1 MCLPAT
7 HLRLAAVV
15 PPTPTPKRES
25 PLTQLVDEVKDSLTR
40 VRRHAASPKRAT
52 SLTHV
57 YRTGFPVSIYDPP
70 SSFPLLRRD
79 VEGYYSQGWTIQ
91 EHSGTHIDMPS
102 HFFDGGRTAPELR
115 PDELML
121 AGVVINIAARAARE
135 PDCMLDLDD
144 VRSFEREHGRIP
156 RHAAV
161 LMDSGWQTRVA
172 DPSLFT
178 NAQANGT
185 FAFPGF
191 DAEAVR
197 FLVDERQIACI
208 GVDTLSLDRGS
219 SSTYPAHQAALSAD
233 RFGIEALANLD
244 KIPPRGAT
252 ITIGLVPFEHG
263 SGGPCHV
270 LARW

>member
-1 MCLPAT
+1 MCLPGT
-7 HLRLAAVV
+7 R
-15 PPTPTPKRES
+15 PPTASAARPAERQARES
-25 PLTQLVDEVKDSLTR
+25 PLTQLVVEVKDSLAR
-40 VRRHAASPKRAT
+40 ARRHAQVPRHAV
-52 SLTHV
+52 SLTHT
-57 YRTGFPVSIYDPP
+57 YRAGFPVSIYDPP
-70 SSFPLLRRD
+70 ASFPLLRRD

-102 HFFDGGRTAPELR
+102 HFYEGARTAPELR

-121 AGVVINIAARAARE
+121 PAIVIDISDRAAQE
-135 PDCMLDLDD
+135 ADCLLNLDD
-144 VRSFEREHGRIP
+144 VRTYERMHGRIP
-156 RHAAV
+156 RKAAV
-161 LMDSGWQTRVA
+161 LMDSGWQTRV
-172 DPSLFT
+172 DEPLLFT
-178 NAQANGT
+178 NANPDGT

-208 GVDTLSLDRGS
+208 GVDTLSLDLGS
-219 SSTYPAHQAALSAD
+219 STTYPAHQAALSAD

-252 ITIGLVPFEHG
+252 ITIGLVPFEQG

-270 LARW
+270 IARW

>member
-1 MCLPAT
+1 MCLPGT
-7 HLRLAAVV
+7 RLTLPAVA
-15 PPTPTPKRES
+15 PTPTAKR
-25 PLTQLVDEVKDSLTR
+25 DASLTHFVDAVKESLAR
-40 VRRHAASPKRAT
+40 VRRHAGMPKHAIT
-52 SLTHV
+52 LTHT
-57 YRTGFPVSIYDPP
+57 YRAGFPVSIYDPP

-102 HFFDGGRTAPELR
+102 HFYEGARTAPELR
-115 PDELML
+115 PDELAL
-121 AGVVINIAARAARE
+121 AAVVIRIAEQAAHVS
-135 PDCMLDLDD
+135 DCVLGLDD
-144 VRSFEREHGRIP
+144 VHAFERKHGRIP

-161 LMDSGWQTRVA
+161 LMDSGWQNRVS
-172 DPSLFT
+172 DPAHFT
-178 NAQANGT
+178 NANPDGT

-191 DAEAVR
+191 DADAVK
-197 FLVDERQIACI
+197 FLVDERQISCI

-219 SSTYPAHQAALSAD
+219 STTYPAHQATLSAD

-244 KIPPRGAT
+244 KLPPRGAV
-252 ITIGLVPFEHG
+252 ITIGLIPFEHG